1 MESESERIAAG
12 PAHRNAEPATSAPAA
27 AGDKGLKRGAIGFI
41 DGLAIG
47 LDSTAPAYSLA
58 AVIGPIVIVVGVQAP
73 GVLLLSFVPMFF
85 IAAAFY
91 YMNKAVQD
99 CGTSFAWVTRS
110 LGPWWGWLGGWA
122 ICTTGILVVGS
133 LADVAAFYMFDL
145 VGLDGLRDSRVAV
158 VALSVVLIAVMTTI
172 CVIGTEVS
180 ARLQRI
186 LVFFQVG
193 ALAALVAVAFIEW
206 ILGSLPAHSIDPQLS
221 WLSPFSD
228 DYSNLLSG
236 MLLAVF
242 IYWGWESALNL
253 SEETED
259 AASAPGLAGIS
270 STVILLVTYVLV
282 GLTVIA
288 VAGTSEVKQFG
299 DNPGILGAIADDV
312 LGPLAFVV
320 TLAIIV
326 SGLASAQTTIIPS
339 SRTSLSMAHAG
350 AMPRIFSRIH
360 PRFQTPG
367 VSTIAVGIIATAW
380 YVGGSIA
387 SQSFLSDS
395 LNALSLAIA
404 FYYLL
409 TGIACIVYWRHH
421 LTDSL
426 RNFLFIGVAP
436 LLGAA
441 GLGYLLVESAIRL
454 AAPGDSSTGSAV
466 LGVGMPLV
474 IGIGFAL
481 VGIVLM
487 LAWWAFGNR
496 GFFKRPGFEAVPAE
510 IADGSVTTA
519 ELPPL

>member
-1 MESESERIAAG
+1 MS
-12 PAHRNAEPATSAPAA
+12 TS
-27 AGDKGLKRGAIGFI
+27 DKGLKKGAIGFV

-58 AVIGPIVIVVGVQAP
+58 AVIGSIVIVVGVQAP

-85 IAAAFY
+85 IAAAFF
-91 YMNKAVQD
+91 YMNRAVQD
-99 CGTSFAWVTRS
+99 CGTSFAWVTRAM
-110 LGPWWGWLGGWA
+110 GPWWGWLAGWA

-158 VALSVVLIAVMTTI
+158 VALAVVLIVAMTTI

-180 ARLQRI
+180 ARLQRV
-186 LVFFQVG
+186 LVYFQVG
-193 ALAALVAVAFIEW
+193 ALALLVAVAAIEW
-206 ILGSLPAHSIDPQLS
+206 IAGGLPAQSIEPKLS

-236 MLLAVF
+236 LLLAVF

-259 AASAPGLAGIS
+259 SATAPGVAGLA
-270 STVILLVTYVLV
+270 STVILLATYVLV
-282 GLTVIA
+282 GITVIA
-288 VAGTSEVKQFG
+288 VAGAKEVKGFS
-299 DNPGILGAIADDV
+299 DNPGILGSVAHDV
-312 LGPLAFVV
+312 LGPFAFIV

-350 AMPRIFSRIH
+350 ALPRRFANVH
-360 PRFQTPG
+360 PRFKTPDF
-367 VSTIAVGIIATAW
+367 STIAVGVVATAW

-387 SQSFLSDS
+387 SSSFLSDS
-395 LNALSLAIA
+395 LSALSLAIA

-409 TGIACIVYWRHH
+409 TGLACVIYWRRH
-421 LTDSL
+421 LFESVK
-426 RNFLFIGVAP
+426 NFLFIGVAP

-454 AAPGDSSTGSAV
+454 ANPGDSSTGTSV

-474 IGIGFAL
+474 IAIGFAL
-481 VGIVLM
+481 VGLVLM
-487 LAWWAFGNR
+487 AAWWAFGDR
-496 GFFKRPGFEAVPAE
+496 GFFTRPGLEAVPPT
-510 IADGSVTTA
+510 IANGTATAA